1 MGQRNAAKCKDVR
14 IKKISGFL
22 SIFHIAYSYK
32 WSIFILI
39 NICFMMWGCLPFAAC
54 SYIFIGK
61 LQNLPKSVFEIGT
74 LETPLEVKIRIPSL
88 QSFIKLCLVT
98 ARILFFKIKSD
109 SALVLPPR
117 LLPPNPFLWTSK
129 GPTLELQVA
138 SLCTGSIFL
147 H

>member
-14 IKKISGFL
+14 IKKISGFV
-22 SIFHIAYSYK
+22 YSCQR
-32 WSIFILI
+32 SIFILI

-74 LETPLEVKIRIPSL
+74 LETPLELKNKNSIFV
-88 QSFIKLCLVT
+88 KLCLVT
-98 ARILFFKIKSD
+98 ARVLFFEIKSD

-117 LLPPNPFLWTSK
+117 LLLPNPFLWTSK
-129 GPTLELQVA
+129 GPTVELQVA
-138 SLCTGSIFL
+138 SLCTGSVFL
-147 H
+147 HSKK